1 MGEAE
6 AQVAHAAAGL
16 RESEGDTST
25 SITPMRGLRL
35 HAAGDLMHVC
45 PLKQRKRTR
54 VCDLGW
60 ASGGEKQQLEIAD
73 FSRDLHV
80 VFNTKFDQ

>member
-1 MGEAE
+1 MKDLHHRQHHPNEGLEA
-6 AQVAHAAAGL
+6 ACSRRFDAF
-16 RESEGDTST
+16 
-25 SITPMRGLRL
+25 
-35 HAAGDLMHVC
+35 C
-45 PLKQRKRTR
+45 PLKLRKRIR
-54 VCDLGW
+54 ICDLGW